1 MRAVSI
7 ELSESA
13 RSDLAAMVSWYE
25 TQGAPEVGERF
36 VAEILAR
43 VEDLGNHPDLG
54 RVVPE
59 FNQPLLRELIHTPF
73 RIIYRHEQNMIF
85 VVRIWRHERLLLLRS
100 YEETQ

>member
-25 TQGAPEVGERF
+25 TQGAPEVGESF

-73 RIIYRHEQNMIF
+73 RIIYRHEQNKVF
-85 VVRIWRHERLLLLRS
+85 VVRIWRHERLLSLN
-100 YEETQ
+100 